1 MLSRTLIPPPD
12 SYAVQ
17 LLISTVLNLISY
29 TFFISIAP
37 PELSAE
43 FLENYVFS
51 IVIYYFIIYNNIL
64 LFTIPSLLKSPSI
77 KNDPP
82 LPAELLVNWHLSID
96 ILVNL

>member
-37 PELSAE
+37 PELLAE

-51 IVIYYFIIYNNIL
+51 IVIYYFIIYFNIL
-64 LFTIPSLLKSPSI
+64 LFSITSLNSPSI

-96 ILVNL
+96 IL